1 MTPLPRRTFLKTTAA
16 AVATLPWIA
25 NDAQH
30 AKTSAAPKTLGVSIH
45 VRDMGATGDGKTKD
59 TLALQQSLDRCS
71 LLGGGEVVLSA
82 GEYLSGALQ
91 IHSNTTL
98 RMEEGATLSGSP
110 DMQDYPLAQVR
121 WEGKF
126 IKGYSAFLNAVDATN
141 IRVTGPG
148 RIIGSSAIVGRLEK
162 GTRMRLPA
170 LLEFTNCRNVTV
182 DNIFTKQYG
191 MWSIHPVLSDDVT
204 FRNVTIESGADGIDP
219 DSCRNV
225 IIDNCTFR
233 TVDDCIAIKSGRG
246 SEAYR
251 MARPSEN
258 IHISNCTF
266 TDARWACVS
275 IGSEASG
282 GVRNVVVEHCKILS
296 AYTHGVYIKTRSGR
310 GAFIEDITF
319 RDIDV
324 SGCREGFLRLNSL
337 GSGLQDQ
344 DPVPGDE
351 GLPQLRNLRF
361 TDIRVQD
368 VPQLVLATEIH
379 PKKPLDGLVLANISG
394 TCRKG
399 MEIANATHVE
409 IRNVTV
415 TGFNGPL
422 LSTRN
427 VTGKGLAGAVEL
439 PASAM
444 PKIPDEILPP
454 ATPYILK

>member
-1 MTPLPRRTFLKTTAA
+1 MNRRHFIQTTATVA
-16 AVATLPWIA
+16 ASLPWLA
-25 NDAQH
+25 EAQS
-30 AKTSAAPKTLGVSIH
+30 AKNAAAPKALGVTIRA
-45 VRDMGATGDGKTKD
+45 RDLGTTGDGKTKD
-59 TLALQQSLDRCS
+59 TLALQQALDRCS
-71 LLGGGEVVLSA
+71 LLGGGEVVLAA
-82 GEYLSGALQ
+82 GEYLSGALH
-91 IHSNTTL
+91 IRSNTTL
-98 RMEEGATLSGSP
+98 RLDDGATLNGSP
-110 DMQDYPLAQVR
+110 DLTDYPLTQVR

-126 IKGYSAFLNAVDATN
+126 IKGYSAFINATDATN
-141 IRVTGPG
+141 IRITGPG
-148 RIIGSSAIVGRLEK
+148 RIVGSPAIEGRLEK
-162 GTRMRLPA
+162 ITRLRLPA
-170 LLEFTNCRNVTV
+170 LIEFVNCRNVTV
-182 DNIFTKQYG
+182 DNLFTKQYG
-191 MWSIHPVLSDDVT
+191 MWSIHPVLSDNVT
-204 FRNVTIESGADGIDP
+204 FRNVVIESGADGIDP

-225 IIDNCTFR
+225 IIDTCTFR

-310 GAFIEDITF
+310 GAFIEDVTF

-324 SGCREGFLRLNSL
+324 SGCREGFLRINSL

-361 TDIRVQD
+361 TDIRVHD
-368 VPQLVLATEIH
+368 VPQLVTALEIH
-379 PKKPLDGLVLANISG
+379 PKKPLDGLILANISG
-394 TCRKG
+394 TCSKG
-399 MEIANATHVE
+399 MQIAYATHVD
-409 IRNVTV
+409 IRNISV

-422 LSTRN
+422 LATHN

-439 PASAM
+439 PASAL
-444 PKIPDEILPP
+444 PKVPDAIVPP
-454 ATPYILK
+454 ATPYVLK